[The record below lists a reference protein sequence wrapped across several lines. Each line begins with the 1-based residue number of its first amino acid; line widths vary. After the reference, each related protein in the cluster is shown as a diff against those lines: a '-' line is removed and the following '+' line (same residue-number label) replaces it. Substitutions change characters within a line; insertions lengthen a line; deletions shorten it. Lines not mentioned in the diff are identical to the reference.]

1 MRLIIMKLVSIVGM
15 AGSGKS
21 EVAKVFEKHGFERVR
36 FGDIT
41 DEEVRR
47 RGLELNEENERLVR
61 QALRKEHGMAAY
73 AKLNLPKID
82 ALLKSSDVVID
93 GLYSWE
99 EYRLLRD
106 KYGEDFHTVAVWAA
120 PETRYQRLARRRVRP
135 LTEAEAASRDIAEI
149 ENTNKGGPIAMAD
162 FTIANDASLQNL
174 GKETE
179 KVIST
184 LKLG

>member
-1 MRLIIMKLVSIVGM
+1 MKVVSIVGM

-21 EVAKVFEKHGFERVR
+21 EVAKVFEKHGFKRVR

-61 QALRKEHGMAAY
+61 QALREEHGMAAY

-82 ALLKSSDVVID
+82 ALLQSSDVVVD

-99 EYRLLRD
+99 EYTLLKG
-106 KYGEDFHTVAVWAA
+106 KYGGGFHTVAVWAS
-120 PETRYQRLARRRVRP
+120 PQTRYQRLAGRQIRP
-135 LTEAEAASRDIAEI
+135 LTGEEAASRDIAEI
-149 ENTNKGGPIAMAD
+149 ENVNKGGPIAMAN
-162 FTIANDASLQNL
+162 FTIVNDASLQDL
-174 GKETE
+174 VKETE
-179 KVIST
+179 RVILT
-184 LKLG
+184 I